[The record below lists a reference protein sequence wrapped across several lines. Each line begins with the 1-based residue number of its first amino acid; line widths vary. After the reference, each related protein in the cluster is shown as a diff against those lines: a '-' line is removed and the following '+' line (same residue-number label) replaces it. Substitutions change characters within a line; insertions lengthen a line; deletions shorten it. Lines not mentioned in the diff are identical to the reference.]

1 MGCGSS
7 KVDDLPLVA
16 LCRERKD
23 CIREAAE
30 QRYDLAAAHV
40 SYFRASRSIGEALR
54 RFVDEE
60 IVVGP
65 APSSPVITIPSSEG
79 KTKTPSS
86 STSLSHKSVS
96 QESHLHLSD
105 ESDSDTSLDHGSVPH
120 SDHNSSP
127 PPPSSSSPPP
137 QVQTSEYYYN
147 YMRSSSTAIP
157 SLVYDHPS
165 PYYFGVPME
174 AVDSRVAN
182 TPAAPTTPPP
192 PPEVSTWDFLNPFGS
207 YDHEYGY
214 GYGYGY
220 QSYRTGGGSDISSP
234 DSRKVREREGIPDLE
249 DETETEPMKR
259 FNQPRKTEPQKP
271 IKPQNLPETGKPKKI
286 QKDNVYGEGTSS
298 RTRQAGNV
306 DVKSGSEDNSLKSV
320 EVAAGE
326 DVEDVD
332 RKKGVSFE
340 VETSAEESIESLQ
353 TSSKATSSSTQSRDI
368 REVVEEIKDQF
379 VVASECG
386 KEVALMLE
394 AGRVR
399 YRSRNP
405 ILKVMSCR
413 ILDVAFPPVLPSVH
427 PSRTSKMGKT
437 GHGNFRSPISM
448 KSGSLSSTL
457 EKLYMWEKKLYKEV
471 KDEEKLRVIYEKQCK
486 RLKSLDDK
494 GAETY
499 KIDATQ
505 ASIKKLLT
513 KLSVAIRV
521 IDSIAVRIHK
531 LRDEELEPQLIE
543 LFQGFMGMWKDMMK
557 CHRKQFQA
565 ILESKSSSLIGKTQ
579 IRSDSS
585 TRATIELEQELL
597 NWCVCFDQW
606 ISKQRAYIK
615 ALNGWLINCLD
626 QKPEVTSD
634 GVVPFSPGRVGA
646 PPVFVISND
655 WSSVMDRISEAD
667 VTQAMQNFALS
678 VHKLWERQDEE
689 RQQKLKAEFLTRDF
703 EKRLRSLEVSK
714 DALNKNAVS
723 ASDQGSGVL
732 QLDLLKRKLDEERS
746 KHVELVKQVQEA
758 VLGSIEVGLV
768 PIFEAMDK
776 FSSIMVEDIEKVRI
790 QREEAT

>member
-23 CIREAAE
+23 LIREAAD
-30 QRYDLAAAHV
+30 QRYALAAAHV

-54 RFVDEE
+54 RFVEEE

-79 KTKTPSS
+79 KSKTPSS
-86 STSLSHKSVS
+86 STSLSHKSIS

-105 ESDSDTSLDHGSVPH
+105 ESDSDTSLDHDSVLH
-120 SDHNSSP
+120 SEHNFSP
-127 PPPSSSSPPP
+127 RPPSSSSPPP
-137 QVQTSEYYYN
+137 QMQTTDYYYN
-147 YMRSSSTAIP
+147 YVRSSSSAIP
-157 SLVYDHPS
+157 SVVYEHPS

-174 AVDSRVAN
+174 PVDSRMAN
-182 TPAAPTTPPP
+182 PPAAPSTPPP

-207 YDHEYGY
+207 FDNEYGY
-214 GYGYGY
+214 GYRYGY
-220 QSYRTGGGSDISSP
+220 NTYGTGEGSDISSP
-234 DSRKVREREGIPDLE
+234 DSSKVREREGIPDLE
-249 DETETEPMKR
+249 DETETEQVNE
-259 FNQPRKTEPQKP
+259 FTQPKNTEPQKP
-271 IKPQNLPETGKPKKI
+271 KKSDKLPENGKLKKS
-286 QKDNVYGEGTSS
+286 QNDNLYGEGSSS

-306 DVKSGSEDNSLKSV
+306 DVKTSSEENALKGV
-320 EVAAGE
+320 EE
-326 DVEDVD
+326 DADEEVEEVD

-340 VETSAEESIESLQ
+340 VETSAGESIESLQ
-353 TSSKATSSSTQSRDI
+353 TSSKITLSSVQSRDI
-368 REVVEEIKDQF
+368 REVVEEIKDLF
-379 VVASECG
+379 VVASDCG
-386 KEVALMLE
+386 KEVAMMLE
-394 AGRVR
+394 VGRVR
-399 YRSRNP
+399 YRPRNP
-405 ILKVMSCR
+405 ILKVMCCR
-413 ILDVAFPPVLPSVH
+413 ILDVAFPPVLPFVH
-427 PSRTSKMGKT
+427 PSRSSKMGKT
-437 GHGNFRSPISM
+437 RHGNFKSPISM

-471 KDEEKLRVIYEKQCK
+471 KDEEKLRIIYDKQCK
-486 RLKSLDDK
+486 RLKSLDDR

-513 KLSVAIRV
+513 KLSVAIRA

-531 LRDEELEPQLIE
+531 LRDEELKPQLIE
-543 LFQGFMGMWKDMMK
+543 LFQGFMGMWKDIMK

-565 ILESKSSSLIGKTQ
+565 ILESKTSSLIGKTQ

-597 NWCVCFDQW
+597 NWCACFDQW
-606 ISKQRAYIK
+606 IRKQRAYIK

-626 QKPEVTSD
+626 QKPEITPD
-634 GVVPFSPGRVGA
+634 GVVPFSPGRIGA

-655 WSSVMDRISEAD
+655 WCSVMDRILEAD
-667 VTQAMQNFALS
+667 VTQAMQNFASS

-689 RQQKLKAEFLTRDF
+689 RRQKLRAEFLTRDF

-714 DALNKNAVS
+714 DAIDKKVVS
-723 ASDQGSGVL
+723 ASNRGSGVL
-732 QLDLLKRKLDEERS
+732 QLDLLKRRLDEERA
-746 KHVELVKQVQEA
+746 KHVEIIKQVQEA
-758 VLGSIEVGLV
+758 VAGSIEMGLV

-776 FSSIMVEDIEKVRI
+776 FSSIMVEDIERVRI
-790 QREEAT
+790 QEEGR